1 MTDPLPA
8 AQPSPPSLAL
18 RYLVAVVAPVVV
30 VAVTM
35 VVQQSIAPTAA
46 PIFSLAIAV
55 AALYGGWGPGVVA
68 SILSIVGYLFF
79 PGLLTGPAGVTRLV
93 QFLVVATGITAL
105 GGFVYRQRWLAVAQA
120 GENARLRRTA
130 EEAASEAQEAMA
142 VAEEETLK
150 AEQFASDAS
159 QAAHEAQVALDAR
172 LEAETRLHAGTARLA
187 AIVDSSNDA
196 IIGKTL
202 EGVITSW
209 NRAAERIF
217 GYPAAEMVG
226 GSIFTLIP
234 EEHQAAERD
243 VLERLSRGEAVQNAE
258 AERVRKDGRRIWIS
272 LSVSPLRDPT
282 GRIVGAASIKRD
294 VTDEKLAAARLRET
308 QRLRVAGQLAG
319 GIAHEANNQMLV
331 VLGAADFILKRADL
345 PSDIRQ
351 DLAAIR
357 QAAERTAA
365 ITQQLLAYSRRQPV
379 SIKNVDVDAVIRD
392 MQPVI
397 RRSLQEQHELSLR
410 LELGETWVRL
420 DGRQLEQVL
429 LNLTL
434 NARDAMPDG
443 GRLTVRTFRAP
454 PSALSEA
461 LPHVDGAGYACI
473 AVEDTGTGM
482 EPVTL
487 ERAFEPFFT
496 TKGVGQGTGL
506 GLSVVDGLIHQM
518 GGTIR
523 VASVVGKGSTFT
535 IYLPLVATV
544 LVAAGPSD
552 AGAVAAGDGRVVLV
566 VEDEANVRTI
576 AARTLRDAGYAVH
589 EARHGGEALDL
600 VRGGTLDRLDLVVT
614 DLGMPVM
621 RGETLAAHL
630 RNERPD
636 VPVLYISGY
645 TDTVAVEPFLQKP
658 FAPDQL
664 LREVGNLLRARAEA
678 DLRPP
683 SAGVA

>member
-8 AQPSPPSLAL
+8 AQPAAPSLGL

-30 VAVTM
+30 VAITLVA
-35 VVQQSIAPTAA
+35 QQVIAPTAV
-46 PIFSLAIAV
+46 PVFSLAVAV
-55 AALYGGWGPGVVA
+55 AALYGGWGAGVVA
-68 SILSIVGYLFF
+68 SVLSLIGYFFF
-79 PGLLTGPAGVTRLV
+79 PGLLVGSAGVTRLV
-93 QFLVVATGITAL
+93 QFLVVASGITAL

-120 GENARLRRTA
+120 VENVRLRRTA

-159 QAAHEAQVALDAR
+159 EAAHEAQVALDAR
-172 LEAETRLHAGTARLA
+172 MEAETRLHAGAARLA

-202 EGVITSW
+202 EGEITSW

-217 GYPAAEMVG
+217 GYSAAEMVG
-226 GSIFTLIP
+226 RSVFTLIP
-234 EEHQAAERD
+234 DEHHAAERD
-243 VLERLSRGEAVQNAE
+243 VLERLSRGEAIQNAE
-258 AERVRKDGRRIWIS
+258 VERVRKDGRRIWIS

-282 GRIVGAASIKRD
+282 GRIVGVAAIKRD
-294 VTDEKLAAARLRET
+294 VTDEKLAADRLRET

-331 VLGAADFILKRADL
+331 VLGAADFILKRPDL
-345 PSDIRQ
+345 PSGIRQ
-351 DLAAIR
+351 DLSAIR

-365 ITQQLLAYSRRQPV
+365 ITQQLLAFSRRQPV
-379 SIKNVDVDAVIRD
+379 SIKNVDVDAVIRE
-392 MQPVI
+392 MHPVL
-397 RRSLQEQHELSLR
+397 RRSLQEQHELSLH
-410 LELGETWVRL
+410 LELGETWVRV
-420 DGRQLEQVL
+420 DARQLEQVL

-443 GRLTVRTFRAP
+443 GRLTIRTFRAP
-454 PSALSEA
+454 ASV
-461 LPHVDGAGYACI
+461 LPESVAGVDGAGYACI

-482 EPVTL
+482 EAVTL

-506 GLSVVDGLIHQM
+506 GLSVVDGLTHQM

-535 IYLPLVATV
+535 LYLPLVSPV
-544 LVAAGPSD
+544 PAAARPGD
-552 AGAVAAGDGRVVLV
+552 TGEIAAGDGRVVLV

-576 AARTLRDAGYAVH
+576 AARTLLEAGYVVH

-600 VRGGTLDRLDLVVT
+600 VRGGTLDRLDLVIT

-630 RNERPD
+630 RTERPD

-645 TDTVAVEPFLQKP
+645 TDSTAVEPFLQKP

-664 LREVGNLLRARAEA
+664 LREVGHLLSARAVTDA
-678 DLRPP
+678 RSP
-683 SAGVA
+683 SAGAV

>member
-18 RYLVAVVAPVVV
+18 RYLVAVVAPAVV

-68 SILSIVGYLFF
+68 SILSLLGYLFF

-105 GGFVYRQRWLAVAQA
+105 GGFVYRQRWLAAAQA

-159 QAAHEAQVALDAR
+159 EAAHEAQVALDAR
-172 LEAETRLHAGTARLA
+172 LEAETRLHAGAARLA

-226 GSIFTLIP
+226 GSVFTLIP

-345 PSDIRQ
+345 PPGIRQ

-365 ITQQLLAYSRRQPV
+365 ITQQLLAFSRRQPV
-379 SIKNVDVDAVIRD
+379 SIKNVDVDAVIRE

-397 RRSLQEQHELSLR
+397 RRSLQEQHELSLH
-410 LELGETWVRL
+410 LDLGETWVRV
-420 DGRQLEQVL
+420 DARQLEQVL

-454 PSALSEA
+454 PSALSEV

-535 IYLPLVATV
+535 IYLPLVSTV
-544 LVAAGPSD
+544 PVPAGPSD
-552 AGAVAAGDGRVVLV
+552 PGAVAAGDGRVVLV

-576 AARTLRDAGYAVH
+576 AARTLREAGYAVH

-600 VRGGTLDRLDLVVT
+600 VRGGTLERLDLVVT

-645 TDTVAVEPFLQKP
+645 TDSVAVEPFLQKP
-658 FAPDQL
+658 FAPHQL
-664 LREVGNLLRARAEA
+664 LREVGNLLRARGQA
-678 DLRPP
+678 DHRPP